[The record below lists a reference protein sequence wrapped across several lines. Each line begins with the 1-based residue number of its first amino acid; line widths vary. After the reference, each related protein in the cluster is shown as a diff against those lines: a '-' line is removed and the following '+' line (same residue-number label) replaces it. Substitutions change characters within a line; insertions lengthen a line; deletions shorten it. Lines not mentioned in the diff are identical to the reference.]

1 MRSVVFHED
10 TLQTYEYL
18 KETNK
23 PIHKKL
29 FNILKEMQKGDPTQ
43 GTGKP
48 EALKYELAGYY
59 SRQISD
65 KGRRVYSFDDENIY
79 IIAIGGHY
87 EA

>member
-18 KETNK
+18 RETNK
-23 PIHKKL
+23 LIHKKL
-29 FNILKEMQKGDPTQ
+29 FNILKEMQKVDPSQ

-59 SRQISD
+59 SRRISD
-65 KGRRVYSFDDENIY
+65 KDRLVYSFDDENIY
-79 IIAIGGHY
+79 VIAIGGHY
-87 EA
+87 EE

>member
-18 KETNK
+18 RETNK
-23 PIHKKL
+23 HIHKKL

-59 SRQISD
+59 SRRISD
-65 KGRRVYSFDDENIY
+65 KDRLVYSFDDENIY

>member
-10 TLQTYEYL
+10 TLQTYEYFR
-18 KETNK
+18 ETNK

-29 FNILKEMQKGDPTQ
+29 FNILKEMQKGDPIQ

-48 EALKYELAGYY
+48 EALKHELAGYY
-59 SRQISD
+59 SRRLSD
-65 KGRRVYSFDDENIY
+65 KDRLIYSFDDENIY

-87 EA
+87 EG

>member
-18 KETNK
+18 RETNK

-29 FNILKEMQKGDPTQ
+29 FNILKEMQKVDPTQ

-65 KGRRVYSFDDENIY
+65 KDRLVYSFDDENIY

-87 EA
+87 DA

>member
-18 KETNK
+18 RETNK

-29 FNILKEMQKGDPTQ
+29 FNILKEMQKVDPTQ

-65 KGRRVYSFDDENIY
+65 KDRLVYSSFKFKKQQSIQ
-79 IIAIGGHY
+79 I
-87 EA
+87 

>member
-1 MRSVVFHED
+1 MRSVVFHEN

-18 KETNK
+18 RETNK

-29 FNILKEMQKGDPTQ
+29 FIILKEMQKGDPTQ

-59 SRQISD
+59 SRRLSD
-65 KGRRVYSFDDENIY
+65 KDRLIYSFDDDNIY
-79 IIAIGGHY
+79 VIAIGGHY
-87 EA
+87 EI

>member
-1 MRSVVFHED
+1 MRSIVFHED

-18 KETNK
+18 REINK
-23 PIHKKL
+23 IIHKKL
-29 FNILKEMQKGDPTQ
+29 FTIIKEMQKGDPTQ

-59 SRQISD
+59 SRRLSD
-65 KGRRVYSFDDENIY
+65 KDRLIYSFDEENIY

-87 EA
+87 EE

>member
-1 MRSVVFHED
+1 MRSVVFHEN

-18 KETNK
+18 RETNK

-29 FNILKEMQKGDPTQ
+29 FIILKEMQKGDPTQ

-59 SRQISD
+59 SRWLSD
-65 KGRRVYSFDDENIY
+65 CASE
-79 IIAIGGHY
+79 
-87 EA
+87 

>member
-1 MRSVVFHED
+1 MRSIVFHED

-18 KETNK
+18 RETNK
-23 PIHKKL
+23 NIHKKL
-29 FNILKEMQKGDPTQ
+29 FNIIKEMQKGDPTQ

-59 SRQISD
+59 SRRLSD
-65 KGRRVYSFDDENIY
+65 KDRLIYSFDEENIY

-87 EA
+87 EE

>member
-1 MRSVVFHED
+1 MRSIVFHEG

-18 KETNK
+18 RETDK
-23 PIHKKL
+23 IIHKKL
-29 FNILKEMQKGDPTQ
+29 FNILKEIQKGDPTQ

-59 SRQISD
+59 SRRLSD
-65 KGRRVYSFDDENIY
+65 KDRLIYSFDEENIY

-87 EA
+87 EE

>member
-1 MRSVVFHED
+1 MK
-10 TLQTYEYL
+10 TLCKHTNISERL
-18 KETNK
+18 NK

-48 EALKYELAGYY
+48 EALKHELAGYY
-59 SRQISD
+59 SRRLSD
-65 KGRRVYSFDDENIY
+65 KDRLIYSFDDENIY

-87 EA
+87 EG

>member
-1 MRSVVFHED
+1 MR
-10 TLQTYEYL
+10 
-18 KETNK
+18 ETNK
-23 PIHKKL
+23 PTHKKL

-59 SRQISD
+59 SRRISD
-65 KGRRVYSFDDENIY
+65 KDRLVYSFDDENIY

>member
-18 KETNK
+18 REANK

-29 FNILKEMQKGDPTQ
+29 FNILKEMQKGNPTQ

-59 SRQISD
+59 SRRISD
-65 KGRRVYSFDDENIY
+65 KDRLVYSFDGENIY

-87 EA
+87 EE

>member
-18 KETNK
+18 RETNK

-29 FNILKEMQKGDPTQ
+29 FIILKEMQKGDPTQ

-59 SRQISD
+59 SRRLSD
-65 KGRRVYSFDDENIY
+65 KDRLIYSFDDDNIY
-79 IIAIGGHY
+79 VIAIGGHY
-87 EA
+87 EI

>member
-10 TLQTYEYL
+10 TLQVYEYL
-18 KETNK
+18 RESNK
-23 PIHKKL
+23 PVHKKL

-48 EALKYELAGYY
+48 EALKYELSGYY
-59 SRQISD
+59 SRRLSD
-65 KGRRVYSFDDENIY
+65 KDRLIYCFDDESIY

-87 EA
+87 EE